1 MENSIALILPVIYLY
16 ILPFNDHKI
25 SEVELSHS
33 SQSSLTLSHGQ
44 SFNETH
50 AYNVTFQPI
59 EIPTIIPIIILIPVL
74 APFLLLLGYLLIEL
88 IQDFHESR
96 MERSDDDEIN
106 KNIEIEYKYNVRYI

>member
-1 MENSIALILPVIYLY
+1 M
-16 ILPFNDHKI
+16 PFNDHKI

-59 EIPTIIPIIILIPVL
+59 EIPTIIPIIILSLPAIWMTNDID
-74 APFLLLLGYLLIEL
+74 LIL
-88 IQDFHESR
+88 IVKSLEKIHEEDWNNR
-96 MERSDDDEIN
+96 FKTIN
-106 KNIEIEYKYNVRYI
+106 WIIL